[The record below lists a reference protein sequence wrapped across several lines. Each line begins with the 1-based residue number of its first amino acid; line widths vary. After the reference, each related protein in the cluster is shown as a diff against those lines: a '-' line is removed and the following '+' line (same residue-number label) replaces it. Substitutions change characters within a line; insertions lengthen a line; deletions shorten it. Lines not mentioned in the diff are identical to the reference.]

1 MADTNTT
8 NLSLVKPEVGAS
20 TDTWGTKINTD
31 LDTIDGI
38 FKDDGTGTSIG
49 LNVGSGKVLNVDGTM
64 EGDGFKSPPA
74 IGETTP
80 NAGTFSKL
88 AVTTS
93 GRFTYTNAVQFPVG
107 TTEQRN
113 RAVVTA
119 SITGTTLSVTA
130 VTSGEL
136 VVGQV
141 ISGTGISASTTITA
155 LGTGTGG
162 TGTYTVNN
170 SQTVG
175 SITVSAAFVGD
186 MRYNT
191 SLTKFEGYNGLIW
204 SSVGG
209 GATGSGGDNVF
220 YENDQTVTTDY
231 TITSGKSASSAGPI
245 TIDDGVT
252 VTIPDGSR
260 WVVL

>member
-20 TDTWGTKINTD
+20 TDTWGTKLNTD
-31 LDTIDGI
+31 LDTIDAI
-38 FKDDGTGTSIG
+38 FKADGTGTSVGI
-49 LNVGSGKVLNVDGTM
+49 NVGSGKVLNVDGTM
-64 EGDGFKSPPA
+64 EGDAFKSPPA

-80 NAGTFSKL
+80 NAGTFSKF

-93 GRFTYTNAVQFPVG
+93 GRFTYTNAVQLPVG
-107 TTEQRN
+107 TTDQRS
-113 RAVVTA
+113 RAVVTG
-119 SITGTTLSVTA
+119 SITGTTLAVSA

-141 ISGTGISASTTITA
+141 ISGTGISANTTITA
-155 LGTGTGG
+155 LGTGEGG

-170 SQTVG
+170 SQIVG
-175 SITVSAAFVGD
+175 SITISAAFVGD

-191 SLTKFEGYNGLIW
+191 TLAKFEGYNGSLW

-209 GATGSGGDNVF
+209 GATGGGNDAVF
-220 YENDQTVTTDY
+220 VQNDQAVTVDY
-231 TITSGKSASSAGPI
+231 TVPADKNAMSTGPI
-245 TIDDGVT
+245 TVNDGVV
-252 VTIPDGSR
+252 VTISDGAR
-260 WVVL
+260 WAVI

>member
-31 LDTIDGI
+31 LDTIDAI
-38 FKDDGTGTSIG
+38 FKADGTGTSVGI
-49 LNVGSGKVLNVDGTM
+49 NVGSGKVLNVDGTM
-64 EGDGFKSPPA
+64 EGDGFKAPPA

-80 NAGTFSKL
+80 NAGTFSKF

-93 GRFTYTNAVQFPVG
+93 GRFTYTNAVQLPVG
-107 TTEQRN
+107 TTDQRS
-113 RAVVTA
+113 RAVVTG
-119 SITGTTLSVTA
+119 SITGTTLAVSA

-141 ISGTGISASTTITA
+141 ISGTGISANTTITA
-155 LGTGTGG
+155 LGTGEGG

-175 SITVSAAFVGD
+175 SITISAAFVGD

-191 SLTKFEGYNGLIW
+191 TLAKFEGYNGSLW

-209 GATGSGGDNVF
+209 GATGGGNDAVF
-220 YENDQTVTTDY
+220 VQNDQAVTVDY
-231 TITSGKSASSAGPI
+231 TVPADKNAMSTGPI
-245 TIDDGVT
+245 TVNDGVV
-252 VTIPDGSR
+252 VTISDGAR
-260 WVVL
+260 WAVI